1 MNLEKL
7 KVKTKEVAGQDQVLD
22 NDPAY
27 WVAIVTIGNIVNNPL
42 RTDKEKTEILQEI
55 KLLLDNEE
63 WNKFEI
69 TFK

>member
-1 MNLEKL
+1 M
-7 KVKTKEVAGQDQVLD
+7 LD

-55 KLLLDNEE
+55 KLLLDNKEVE
-63 WNKFEI
+63 
-69 TFK
+69 

>member
-55 KLLLDNEE
+55 KLLLDNKEVE
-63 WNKFEI
+63 
-69 TFK
+69 

>member
-63 WNKFEI
+63 TK
-69 TFK
+69 

>member
-42 RTDKEKTEILQEI
+42 RTDEEKTEILQKI
-55 KLLLDNEE
+55 KLLLLDNEGVE
-63 WNKFEI
+63 
-69 TFK
+69 

>member
-42 RTDKEKTEILQEI
+42 RTDGEKTEILQEI
-55 KLLLDNEE
+55 KLLLDNKGVE
-63 WNKFEI
+63 
-69 TFK
+69 

>member
-1 MNLEKL
+1 MDIEKL

-42 RTDKEKTEILQEI
+42 RTDEEKTEILQEI
-55 KLLLDNEE
+55 KLLLDSVGVE
-63 WNKFEI
+63 
-69 TFK
+69 

>member
-27 WVAIVTIGNIVNNPL
+27 WVAIVTIGNIVNNPI
-42 RTDKEKTEILQEI
+42 RTDEEKTEILQKI
-55 KLLLDNEE
+55 KLLLLDNEGVE
-63 WNKFEI
+63 
-69 TFK
+69 

>member
-42 RTDKEKTEILQEI
+42 RTEKEKTEILQEI
-55 KLLLDNEE
+55 KLLLDNKGVE
-63 WNKFEI
+63 
-69 TFK
+69 